1 MLGVF
6 TSSVVKKY
14 VTIVK
19 SIGIWKPVTGETKTD
34 PKPETKTKY
43 VLSEMTLKSQMF
55 LNKNFFFK
63 QAGNKSTVCKTLD
76 WKVSK
81 LLDLQRKDS
90 LTSGLKNF
98 VYSSMIACPN
108 LIWFGDFLRIQ
119 SAL

>member
-1 MLGVF
+1 MYLRESAPADRLTQLRIKDVLADFRNKAKVPVTVMLGVF

-76 WKVSK
+76 
-81 LLDLQRKDS
+81 
-90 LTSGLKNF
+90 
-98 VYSSMIACPN
+98 
-108 LIWFGDFLRIQ
+108 
-119 SAL
+119 